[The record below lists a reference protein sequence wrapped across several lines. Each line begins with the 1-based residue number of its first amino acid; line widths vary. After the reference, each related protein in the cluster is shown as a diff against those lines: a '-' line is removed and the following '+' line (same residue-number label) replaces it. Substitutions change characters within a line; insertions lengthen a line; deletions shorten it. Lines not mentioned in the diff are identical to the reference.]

1 MIETSWADDKLDRKG
16 EAERLLEY
24 VNNRIKHR
32 RLRNENA
39 SLTINIDASWGQG
52 KSYFLKNIEKD
63 LKRSGNV
70 VAIINAWESDF
81 SDNPM
86 LTVVS
91 ELENSFREL
100 FNKDRSLK
108 SIWEKTKKVG
118 GATAISLT
126 RSTTIA
132 MARKF
137 LGKEFE
143 NTIDEVTSNWNK
155 ENLPKGS
162 SKIVGTVA
170 VETAEAVV
178 EKLSDSAMSRLL
190 AAHRREEK
198 SIQNFKFNLK
208 KLADHLFKKNNSLIF
223 IVIDEMDRCRPIY
236 SIEMLEIVKHIFS
249 IENIVFLIAT
259 DTEQLCASLKI
270 VYGDEFD
277 SKNYLNRFFERS
289 YKLKNPNRKDLIGSL
304 INKYGI
310 NKERLFCGNLTD
322 PESYISELCQHVG
335 ISIRE
340 IEQCMEIL
348 FDFSITLPENQKIH
362 LMHLW
367 PIILTIHIQ
376 REKTSIDTI
385 DAVVA
390 KKMDRKNGSYVNITQ
405 AKIDAI
411 YNKYANMT
419 VVDIFESEKDY
430 YIYYSIRDQIEA
442 DLRSIYNKPITRDN
456 KNRHPIAHYQEMV
469 EFLNRLS
476 I

>member
-1 MIETSWADDKLDRKG
+1 MIETSWNDDKLDRRE
-16 EAERLLEY
+16 EAKRLLDY
-24 VNNRIKHR
+24 VYSRIKNR

-63 LKRSGNV
+63 LKKDGNI
-70 VAIINAWESDF
+70 VAKINAWESDF

-86 LTVVS
+86 LTVVN
-91 ELENSFREL
+91 ELENSFVEL
-100 FNKDRSLK
+100 FNKNRTLK
-108 SIWEKTKKVG
+108 NIWEKTKKAG

-155 ENLPKGS
+155 ENLPKVS
-162 SKIVGTVA
+162 SEIIGTVA

-198 SIQNFKFNLK
+198 SIQNFKSNLK
-208 KLADHLFKKNNSLIF
+208 KLAGHLFKNNNSLIF
-223 IVIDEMDRCRPIY
+223 IIIDEMDRCRPIY

-259 DTEQLCASLKI
+259 DTEQLCASLKL
-270 VYGDEFD
+270 VYGNEFD

-322 PESYISELCQHVG
+322 PESYISELCKHTG

-348 FDFSITLPENQKIH
+348 FDFSIMLPENQKIH

-367 PIILTIHIQ
+367 PIILTTHIQ
-376 REKTSIDTI
+376 REKAPIDTNHAIAAKTI
-385 DAVVA
+385 D
-390 KKMDRKNGSYVNITQ
+390 RNNGSYLDIIQ
-405 AKIDAI
+405 AKIDAV
-411 YNKYANMT
+411 YKKYANMT
-419 VVDIFESEKDY
+419 VVQIFESQQDY
-430 YIYYSIRDQIEA
+430 YTYYNIRDQIES
-442 DLRSIYNKPITRDN
+442 DLRSIYNNSITRDN
-456 KNRHPIAHYQEMV
+456 KDHHPIAHYQEIV
-469 EFLNRLS
+469 EFLNRFS
-476 I
+476 V